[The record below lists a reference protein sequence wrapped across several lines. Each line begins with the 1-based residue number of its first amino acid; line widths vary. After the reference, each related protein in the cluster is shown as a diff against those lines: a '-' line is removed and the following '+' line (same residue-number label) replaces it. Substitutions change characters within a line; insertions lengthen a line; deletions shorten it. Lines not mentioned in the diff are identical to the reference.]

1 MNKVVMILAAVIVV
15 AAAGVGAFTLLGGD
29 GDEIEIPEV
38 ASGTGTVYGNS
49 DGNCYID
56 DVDVAIAE
64 SIFKGERELKDF
76 PFADA
81 NCDGVVDQTD
91 IDLIKKMVNKE
102 DMKVKV
108 LDTQDQVITVQYPVK
123 KPIILSGSNLAP
135 LITILGVA
143 DIMKGAAYNTVD
155 SVRDYAVAKG
165 IEEGR
170 ITKISVN
177 GTAADFDIISKMDVD
192 VMLTEYSGMYDLDSD
207 ENIKKFHDLGIDVL
221 CMECRDP
228 GDDMRSLA
236 VFGILMDRGDEV
248 QDYMDFCDQIY
259 DEIKKVEGD
268 KFGSQEV
275 LISSLVGSLC
285 GKGSG
290 YTPMIDVA
298 GGKNLGDWE
307 GSTKKV
313 EIGSTWVLDPKYST
327 DCLLLGA
334 ASNYG
339 GNGFR
344 ESDVTGYEARYKD
357 HNAWTNGDVYIYTT
371 SIAVSIRIAYFAE
384 AMYPE
389 LFGEDF
395 AKNWHQK
402 FVDKYF
408 DTEFTVN
415 DSQFFY
421 KLNA

>member
-1 MNKVVMILAAVIVV
+1 MNKVVMILVAVIVV
-15 AAAGVGAFTLLGGD
+15 AAVGVGAFTLLGGD

-56 DVDVAIAE
+56 EVDVAIAE

-143 DIMKGAAYNTVD
+143 DIMKGAAYSTLDN
-155 SVRDYAVAKG
+155 VRDYAVAKG
-165 IEEGR
+165 IDEGR
-170 ITKISVN
+170 ITKISTS

-192 VMLTEYSGMYDLDSD
+192 VMLTEYSNMYALDSD
-207 ENIKKFHDLGIDVL
+207 DNIKKFHDLGIDVL

-248 QDYMDFCDQIY
+248 KEYMEFCDQIY
-259 DEIKKVEGD
+259 DEIKKIEGD

-275 LISSLVGSLC
+275 LSSSLTGSLS
-285 GKGSG
+285 GTTSG
-290 YTPMIDVA
+290 YTAMIEIA
-298 GGKNLGDWE
+298 GGKNIADWE
-307 GSTKKV
+307 ATKKV
-313 EIGSTWVLDPKYST
+313 EIGSTWILDPKYAC
-327 DCLLLGA
+327 DCLLLGTS
-334 ASNYG
+334 SNYAG
-339 GNGFR
+339 TGFK
-344 ESDVTGYEARYKD
+344 ESDVATYEAKYKD
-357 HNAWTNGDVYIYTT
+357 HNAWTNGDVYIYST
-371 SIAVSIRIAYFAE
+371 SVAVCLRIAYFAE
-384 AMYPE
+384 CMHPD
-389 LFGEDF
+389 LFEDGW
-395 AKNWHQK
+395 AKGWHQK

-408 DTEFTVN
+408 DTEFTV
-415 DSQFFY
+415 DDKMFCY